1 MSVRNA
7 FACLDDSDEEPTQQ
21 VKSKAKTKAPA
32 AAPAPARYNNRRDN
46 NRRDNRGGRDNNRG
60 RGDYNRDSADRRDN
74 RGGRDNNR
82 GGRGE
87 YNRDAAD
94 SGARKYRRDDRRQD
108 RRRDADRRDRRRDG
122 NNQDQRRGRNQYEKS
137 HQKRGPKKGGHGGW
151 GTDKDAVDVTVEET
165 ATGDA
170 TPDAATPTEEGA
182 ADETPSEP
190 AAPAVQELTLEE
202 HEAAEK
208 ERRAQFNARWASS
221 APASKEDL
229 AKDFSG
235 MAVVSKKTRKAGAD
249 TWAAKRQNRKAS
261 SKSAQKAK
269 ELKKAIF
276 AEPTHNHG
284 GGDYG
289 DRGRGRG
296 GDRGRGR
303 GGGGGRGDRGRDRRG
318 GRGGRG
324 GGGDYGYGS
333 RGPRGGRDNQRGSGG
348 WLTHTHTHTH
358 THSNR

>member
-1 MSVRNA
+1 MSLRNA
-7 FACLDDSDEEPTQQ
+7 FACLDDSDEEPAQQ
-21 VKSKAKTKAPA
+21 VKSKAKAKAPA

-46 NRRDNRGGRDNNRG
+46 NRRDNRGGRDSNRG
-60 RGDYNRDSADRRDN
+60 RGDYNRDSGDRRDN

-165 ATGDA
+165 ATGA
-170 TPDAATPTEEGA
+170 ASPDTAPTEEGA
-182 ADETPSEP
+182 TDETPSEP

-221 APASKEDL
+221 APAASKEDL

-235 MAVVSKKTRKAGAD
+235 MAVVSKKTRKTGAD
-249 TWAAKRQNRKAS
+249 IRTANKSRKAAS
-261 SKSAQKAK
+261 RSAQKAK
-269 ELKKAIF
+269 ELKKLL
-276 AEPTHNHG
+276 
-284 GGDYG
+284 
-289 DRGRGRG
+289 R
-296 GDRGRGR
+296 
-303 GGGGGRGDRGRDRRG
+303 
-318 GRGGRG
+318 
-324 GGGDYGYGS
+324 
-333 RGPRGGRDNQRGSGG
+333 
-348 WLTHTHTHTH
+348 L
-358 THSNR
+358 

>member
-1 MSVRNA
+1 MALRNA
-7 FACLDDSDEEPTQQ
+7 FACLDDSDEEPAPQ

-32 AAPAPARYNNRRDN
+32 AAPAPARDNNNRRYDN
-46 NRRDNRGGRDNNRG
+46 RRDNRRDNRG
-60 RGDYNRDSADRRDN
+60 RDN
-74 RGGRDNNR
+74 RGRDNR
-82 GGRGE
+82 GRGE
-87 YNRDAAD
+87 YNHDAAD

-151 GTDKDAVDVTVEET
+151 GTDKDAVDVAEET
-165 ATGDA
+165 AGA
-170 TPDAATPTEEGA
+170 ASPDAPTEEGA
-182 ADETPSEP
+182 TDETPSEP

-208 ERRAQFNARWASS
+208 ERRAQFNARWASK
-221 APASKEDL
+221 APAASKQDL
-229 AKDFSG
+229 AKEFSG

-249 TWAAKRQNRKAS
+249 TWAAARKAPKAS

-276 AEPTHNHG
+276 AEPTHHG

-296 GDRGRGR
+296 GDRGGR
-303 GGGGGRGDRGRDRRG
+303 GGGLDRP
-318 GRGGRG
+318 RGGRG
-324 GGGDYGYGS
+324 GGRGGRDYGSS
-333 RGPRGGRDNQRGSGG
+333 RGGRGARGGRDNRGGG
-348 WLTHTHTHTH
+348 GG
-358 THSNR
+358 SNRRYDVDTQDVNEFPALS